1 MPRTPA
7 DDDPAA
13 LERFIA
19 AQEGVHDRALAE
31 LRQGRKQS
39 HWMWFVFPQLRGL
52 GQSRTAWFYGIE
64 DADEARRYLNHP
76 LLGRR
81 LLDCAEATVES
92 ALARRESRGGH
103 AREDFPDRDDKDWLK
118 HTFASRTAAGAVEL
132 SYKPVTITKF
142 EPKARVY

>member
-52 GQSRTAWFYGIE
+52 GQSRTAWFYGVE
-64 DADEARRYLNHP
+64 DADEPPRVYRRVCGSLI
-76 LLGRR
+76 R
-81 LLDCAEATVES
+81 LLFRQHSRFRGKPPQLRS
-92 ALARRESRGGH
+92 A
-103 AREDFPDRDDKDWLK
+103 
-118 HTFASRTAAGAVEL
+118 
-132 SYKPVTITKF
+132 
-142 EPKARVY
+142 

>member
-64 DADEARRYLNHP
+64 DVDEARRYLNHP

-81 LLDCAEATVES
+81 LIDCGKAVAA
-92 ALARRESRGGH
+92 ALA
-103 AREDFPDRDDKDWLK
+103 
-118 HTFASRTAAGAVEL
+118 
-132 SYKPVTITKF
+132 
-142 EPKARVY
+142 